1 MQRYLAQRLVQ
12 AIVTLLMMSAVVFLL
27 ARLTGNPVDLMV
39 DMYATEQ
46 DRAELARHLGLDRPL
61 PVQYATFVVNAARG
75 DFGDSIRMRRP
86 AIGIVME
93 RFPATLQLAG
103 VAMAVAIVI
112 ALPIGVVSAVRR
124 DTPLDRFG
132 KLIALLGQSMPVF
145 WLGLVL
151 MLVFAVW
158 LRLLPT
164 SGSDSPLHFI
174 LPGVTLGWYVVAGIM
189 RLTRSSMLDVLD
201 SEFVK
206 LARIKGLPE
215 RIIVWKH
222 CLKNAAIPVITFSG
236 IIFVGM
242 LTGSIVTE
250 TIFAW
255 PGVGRLAYQAVLWR
269 DFPLIQTIVI
279 LFTTVYVLV
288 NLAIDLAY
296 AYLDP
301 RIRFS

>member
-158 LRLLPT
+158 VRLLPT